1 MEIKNVSMKSFYA
14 VMVIYARMHLKCGT
28 VKVKDLKLPGARKL
42 SEQPPVVSWL
52 LGVEHEAGVVKL
64 VEVPQLPGAGA
75 GHHQVHPP

>member
-1 MEIKNVSMKSFYA
+1 MEIKNTYVKHFYA

-52 LGVEHEAGVVKL
+52 LGVEHDAGVVKL
-64 VEVPQLPGAGA
+64 GEMPRS
-75 GHHQVHPP
+75 